1 MTLRLI
7 GAWNKMVGMD
17 IVDQALSHLD
27 QTEQDRLKTLWQ
39 NKKAA

>member
-1 MTLRLI
+1 
-7 GAWNKMVGMD
+7 MD

-27 QTEQDRLKTLWQ
+27 KNEHDRLMALWQ